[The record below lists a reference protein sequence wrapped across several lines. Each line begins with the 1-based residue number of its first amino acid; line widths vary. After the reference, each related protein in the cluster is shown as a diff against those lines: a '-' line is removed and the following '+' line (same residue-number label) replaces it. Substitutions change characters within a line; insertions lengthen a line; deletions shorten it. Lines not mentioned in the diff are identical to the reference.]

1 MTRILKLVFIAQG
14 LMAIMFGVA
23 AMFWPGITELALAY
37 LFATFLL
44 LDGLLLAAGSR
55 AWKGRAAHIRLVWGI
70 LQLLVGLY
78 VGFNPEISFAV
89 LIIVLGATIFARGL
103 FSLAHAVTHH
113 DAPPDERLLHGLLG
127 AVGIVIGAIIGLQP
141 AAGGLAFMWVV
152 GLYAV
157 ITGALLIGLAFGI
170 GQLSKRG
177 HHTAIKF

>member
-1 MTRILKLVFIAQG
+1 MAHLSLLVSLMTSAPSE
-14 LMAIMFGVA
+14 A
-23 AMFWPGITELALAY
+23 
-37 LFATFLL
+37 
-44 LDGLLLAAGSR
+44 LLASVLPVAMLAPAVNSERHCPSGFWVTC
-55 AWKGRAAHIRLVWGI
+55 AWTGRAAHIRLVWGI